1 MTESMPETQEADAGR
16 ATAAG
21 DGRAVDLEATEGRR
35 AGGEEIGEGAG
46 ELAEP
51 SDEDATALTLDELVA
66 RLEDLFGK
74 LEDLDEP
81 ARGVVFEFLD
91 GVDLLHREAVYR
103 LGVALSDRVTELR
116 EDPAVAWLF
125 DAYGV
130 GIDERAAA
138 EAALES
144 IRPYIHSHG
153 GDIEVLSVEA
163 GVVHVRMSGAC
174 SGCTASAIT
183 LKQGVEDALQAGFPG
198 FVGLTVEEDHA
209 APHPPPGATLLQ
221 IQPRPS

>member
-1 MTESMPETQEADAGR
+1 MTESMPETQE
-16 ATAAG
+16 
-21 DGRAVDLEATEGRR
+21 
-35 AGGEEIGEGAG
+35 
-46 ELAEP
+46 ELAE
-51 SDEDATALTLDELVA
+51 SSGEDVPTTTLDELVA
-66 RLEDLFGK
+66 RLEELFGK

-91 GVDLLHREAVYR
+91 GIDLLHREAVYR
-103 LGVALSDRVTELR
+103 LGLALSDRVAELR

-130 GIDERAAA
+130 GVDERAVA

-153 GDIEVLSVEA
+153 GDIQVLSVES

-198 FVGLTVEEDHA
+198 FVALTVEEDHA